1 MTRKEHL
8 QATAKHHKSMSRIFK
23 ILADGN
29 TAVADSSDNAEHAAA
44 HRVLAEAFGAGAA
57 EHTAQAETCEEC
69 AKAMDTDDLEKGGD
83 DLTKLAP
90 WPGIAMIP
98 SDVPVRKILR
108 PGQPDYSEGNP
119 AANLPDIFQKLTVL
133 DENEV

>member
-44 HRVLAEAFGAGAA
+44 HRVLAEASERGAA
-57 EHTAQAETCEEC
+57 EQAQAETCERRT
-69 AKAMDTDDLEKGGD
+69 KAMDTDDLEKVA
-83 DLTKLAP
+83 T
-90 WPGIAMIP
+90 I
-98 SDVPVRKILR
+98 
-108 PGQPDYSEGNP
+108 
-119 AANLPDIFQKLTVL
+119 
-133 DENEV
+133 